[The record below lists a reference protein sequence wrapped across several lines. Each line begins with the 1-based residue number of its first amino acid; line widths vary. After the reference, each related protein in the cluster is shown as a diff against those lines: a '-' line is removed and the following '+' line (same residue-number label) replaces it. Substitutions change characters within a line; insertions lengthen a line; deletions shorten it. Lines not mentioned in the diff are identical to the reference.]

1 MMYWAALVLSLI
13 VAAILVPIVIRYATQ
28 FGAIDHAGR
37 EERKIHK
44 YAVPRAGGVAIY
56 LSFVL
61 VCLVLLPKITQ
72 NFIGLLLAGTIVLLV
87 GLYDDV
93 KGLSPW
99 IKLCF
104 QILAAAVAVV
114 GFGISIDTITNPFGQ
129 AISLSSK
136 VPPLAIGPFQVGAGL
151 IAAVLSIIWLVGIT
165 NTINLLDGLDG
176 LSGGVSAIAAFIV
189 FLLAISPSVNQPDT
203 ALIAITL
210 TGASLGY
217 LVYNFYPAKI
227 FNGDSGA
234 YFLGMTLGI
243 LAIFSGAK
251 LATAALVL
259 GVPIFDAIWA
269 FIRRIATGRSPFS
282 ADRGHFHHLLI
293 DVGLSQRQAVLLIYA
308 ISITF
313 GLIALIA
320 NTGQKVIAIATL
332 ICLMVTSVVFL
343 TLLRRRKNTSS

>member
-44 YAVPRAGGVAIY
+44 HAVPRAGGVAIY

-151 IAAVLSIIWLVGIT
+151 IATVLSIIWLVGIT

>member
-343 TLLRRRKNTSS
+343 TLLRRRKNT